1 MEKIYNEVKE
11 ETEIENKIKD
21 IEVKIK
27 EYNNCCD
34 CLLLKNETEIEYEYQ
49 IYPKYIDKLM
59 LAKYEILIYEV
70 LLKEKEKIDYWKILL
85 KKRNIDIYYKDNNK
99 YKLNK
104 GDSLNSNLYFKN
116 KIDDKNKKKLSVI
129 NIKIHEKKELKDLYF
144 LIKQKIKKYQNIH
157 LL

>member
-21 IEVKIK
+21 IEDKIK

-49 IYPKYIDKLM
+49 IHPKYIDKLM

-70 LLKEKEKIDYWKILL
+70 LLKEKE
-85 KKRNIDIYYKDNNK
+85 
-99 YKLNK
+99 
-104 GDSLNSNLYFKN
+104 
-116 KIDDKNKKKLSVI
+116 
-129 NIKIHEKKELKDLYF
+129 
-144 LIKQKIKKYQNIH
+144 
-157 LL
+157 